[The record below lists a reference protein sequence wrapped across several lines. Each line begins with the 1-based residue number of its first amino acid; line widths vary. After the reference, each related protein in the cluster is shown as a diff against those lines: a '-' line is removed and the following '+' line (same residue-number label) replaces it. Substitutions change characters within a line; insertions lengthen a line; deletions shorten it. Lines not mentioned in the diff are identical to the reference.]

1 MIRIMWVK
9 AFEIIERLHR
19 ASSGGEPGPWPEK
32 DDTETRDRC
41 GTRKVRGKG
50 VSKAAVANGRRGS
63 RPGPARPCGE
73 GASAGAAARRYGPV
87 PAAAEPPRHIHASR
101 PVLVCLGQGLGKR
114 PALNPRP
121 TPVAPGRNARGAR
134 PEGAW
139 ARPAKP
145 CSRSVG
151 RAVNLFGLF
160 CQDISG
166 SNYERQFIYLRSE

>member
-1 MIRIMWVK
+1 MRHPEGAREGRV
-9 AFEIIERLHR
+9 EGCGRERPAGQQAR
-19 ASSGGEPGPWPEK
+19 SGSAM
-32 DDTETRDRC
+32 R
-41 GTRKVRGKG
+41 
-50 VSKAAVANGRRGS
+50 
-63 RPGPARPCGE
+63 E
-73 GASAGAAARRYGPV
+73 GASAGVAARRYGPV

-151 RAVNLFGLF
+151 RAFNLFGSF
-160 CQDISG
+160 CQGEGARVGRVPFPLRARDGICVEAG
-166 SNYERQFIYLRSE
+166 SKFPSKARENKLAKVLCQLCTLCPKICGGCTT